1 MSVKGEKHQWVWVV
15 VQDPDREQRLLG
27 QLDEENDTT
36 FIPTFL
42 DKEAAEECFLKIV
55 RQKGHKYEIQAI
67 IYEDLLDL
75 GAENGFTVFILDGEG
90 KLLKKGDQTYGSDQP
105 GNDPDSQ

>member
-1 MSVKGEKHQWVWVV
+1 MSLKIEKDQWVWVV
-15 VQDPDREQRLLG
+15 IQDPDREPRLLG

-42 DKEAAEECFLKIV
+42 NKEAAEECFLKIV

-67 IYEDLLDL
+67 MYEDLLDL
-75 GAENGFTVFILDGEG
+75 GADNGFTIFILDGEG
-90 KLLKKGDQTYGSDQP
+90 TLLKKVDQTSNGDKP
-105 GNDPDSQ
+105 GNDPDSI